1 MKVKC
6 EYCDSFIDDTADF
19 CPNCGAVNANVM
31 RSSDG
36 IPKTIEELLA
46 FCRSKNMDLQR
57 MRFFIGENYTQP
69 RAYGIYKDGDNFIV
83 YKNKSDG
90 SRAVRYRGT
99 DEAYAV
105 NEIYQKLW
113 SEVQTRRAKD
123 ISGPEPS
130 SGQTTPPTNNG
141 KGCLSFLLTK
151 FGGILVIIFVLLI
164 GSCMAGSRTGGSSFY
179 PSHYSGYY
187 SSGYDDYDYDYES
200 SNSSNSS
207 SWDSDWDSDDWDF
220 DFGSWDSFDSDW
232 GSDWFIR

>member
-6 EYCDSFIDDTADF
+6 EYCDSFIDDTVDF

-36 IPKTIEELLA
+36 IPKTIEELKA
-46 FCRSKNMDLQR
+46 FCRAKGMDLPK

-69 RAYGIYKDGDNFIV
+69 RAFGIYKDGENFIV

-123 ISGPEPS
+123 IAGPQPS
-130 SGQTTPPTNNG
+130 ASQGSSAGSEAKSAG
-141 KGCLSFLLTK
+141 KGCLSFIGDRLL
-151 FGGILVIIFVLLI
+151 GVIIVIIFIAI
-164 GSCMAGSRTGGSSFY
+164 GSCVSKGGSGGGSYSFGD
-179 PSHYSGYY
+179 SGYY
-187 SSGYDDYDYDYES
+187 SSSYDYDG
-200 SNSSNSS
+200 SS
-207 SWDSDWDSDDWDF
+207 SSSSSSSWWDSDWDSGSWDF
-220 DFGSWDSFDSDW
+220 DSGSWDSSGSDW